1 MGMPAL
7 VYRGYFCGHSVK
19 LLRRKTLGF
28 VGIAAVHETLIS
40 LVCKLGPEGAADW
53 AARLRKLG
61 REAA

>member
-1 MGMPAL
+1 M
-7 VYRGYFCGHSVK
+7 K